1 MILSIN
7 QPAYLPWIGYYQRI
21 YKSDIHL
28 ILDDVQIEL
37 RTKYSFTNRNKIKS
51 KNGFIYLTVPL
62 ETSKNKFPRINEVLI
77 DNSQNWKKK
86 HFDSIKQCYSKSN
99 FFEEFIYIFE
109 DAFSSKKKWTRLID
123 LIDYFN
129 DFILNYLDLKN
140 TKRIYRASEVPI
152 NFHKNE
158 LILKYCEYFKTK
170 KYLSGPLGI
179 NYLDLKTFKNRE
191 IKVIFDEFENYE
203 YPQING
209 DFLSHMSIIDLLFNL
224 GDKAKEYI
232 YKV

>member
-62 ETSKNKFPRINEVLI
+62 ETSKNKFPRINEAII

-86 HFDSIKQCYSKSN
+86 HLDSIKQCYSKSN
-99 FFEEFIYIFE
+99 FFEEFIHIFE
-109 DAFSSKKKWTRLID
+109 DAFSPKKEWTCLID

-129 DFILNYLDLKN
+129 DFFLNYLDLKN
-140 TKRIYRASEVPI
+140 TKKIYKASEVPI

-179 NYLDLKTFKNRE
+179 NYLDQKTFKNRE
-191 IKVIFDEFENYE
+191 IKVIFDEFKNYE